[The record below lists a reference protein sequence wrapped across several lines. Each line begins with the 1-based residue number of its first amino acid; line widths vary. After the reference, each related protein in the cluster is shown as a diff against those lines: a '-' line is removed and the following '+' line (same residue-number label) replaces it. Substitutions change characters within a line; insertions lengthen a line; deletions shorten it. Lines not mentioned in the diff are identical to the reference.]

1 MSPETRD
8 PGAYAARARN
18 DDHAW
23 RLIGSE
29 NIPSQ
34 LVLQVNRLRRRHQ
47 VAPEFALI
55 LAGLAFPEPRR

>member
-1 MSPETRD
+1 MAPETRD
-8 PGAYAARARN
+8 PGAFAARARN

-34 LVLQVNRLRRRHQ
+34 LSLQVNRLRRRYQ
-47 VAPEFALI
+47 IPADLALI
-55 LAGLAFPEPRR
+55 VATLAYGEARQ